1 MEQYLV
7 DGRRKAMTH
16 NQKLGLSR

>member
-7 DGRRKAMTH
+7 DGRRKAIIH
-16 NQKLGLSR
+16 N